1 MTELGQRLGVQIL
14 LALPAL
20 FFLFRGWQAKLP
32 SRRLATF
39 ALACGLAML
48 VMPERM
54 LGWSAVDY
62 PVLCI
67 GIGLARVVLGI
78 AGLALAGVAFSRRAD
93 DGAGP
98 FRLLI
103 AAVLGVV
110 HLGVGVSALMVAD
123 GALPG
128 SPQVHAPQVYAP
140 QVYSSSDGAF
150 RITLSSDRWREIPA
164 PKSVVAFSH
173 DQPEMFL
180 KVRTVTR
187 DQEQSDFDALAQL
200 NVERIESVPRI
211 RGKLKME
218 DGTTPGGNHYRYFSG
233 LDATPGGEA
242 VYAAYSVVWSPQTK
256 VLVETSFE
264 GTPKV
269 QSSAGSEADLQTI
282 ERAARQIC
290 LSVE

>member
-1 MTELGQRLGVQIL
+1 MPELGQRLGVQIV

-20 FFLFRGWQAKLP
+20 FFLLRGWQAKLP
-32 SRRLATF
+32 SRRWANF
-39 ALACGLAML
+39 ALACGLAAL
-48 VMPERM
+48 VMPER
-54 LGWSAVDY
+54 LFGWSVVDY

-67 GIGLARVVLGI
+67 GIGLARVALGI
-78 AGLALAGVAFSRRAD
+78 AGLVLAGIAFSRRAD
-93 DGAGP
+93 DATGP

-110 HLGVGVSALMVAD
+110 HLGLGVAALMVAD
-123 GALPG
+123 DALPG
-128 SPQVHAPQVYAP
+128 APQVYAP
-140 QVYSSSDGAF
+140 RAYASPDGAF
-150 RITLSSDRWREIPA
+150 RLTLSSDRWREISA

-173 DQPEMFL
+173 DRPEMFL

-187 DQEQSDFDALAQL
+187 DQQQSDFDALKQL
-200 NVERIESVPRI
+200 MIERIESVPHI

-218 DGTTPGGNHYRYFSG
+218 DGTTSGGNHYRYFSG
-233 LDATPGGEA
+233 LDETPGGAA

-264 GTPKV
+264 GTPKM
-269 QSSAGSEADLQTI
+269 QSSTGSETELQTI

-290 LSVE
+290 LSIE